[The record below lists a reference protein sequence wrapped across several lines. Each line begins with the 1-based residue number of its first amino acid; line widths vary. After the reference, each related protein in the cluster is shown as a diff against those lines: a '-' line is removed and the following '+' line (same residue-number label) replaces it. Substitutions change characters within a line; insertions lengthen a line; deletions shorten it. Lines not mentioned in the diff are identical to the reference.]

1 MDENF
6 ERFIRDIK
14 DAIDLYKIG
23 VQDGEGTIANLYMNS
38 MWIAKEIRENETK
51 EKK

>member
-1 MDENF
+1 MDEKF
-6 ERFIRDIK
+6 DRFIRDMK

-38 MWIAKEIRENETK
+38 MWIAKEIRENESK

>member
-6 ERFIRDIK
+6 DRFIRDIK

-23 VQDGEGTIANLYMNS
+23 VQDEEGTVANLYREVEI
-38 MWIAKEIRENETK
+38 IAKKLREN
-51 EKK
+51 KK